1 MFWEL
6 NNMQAFTESYL
17 MFLKIVE
24 LDINAVRFW
33 VIKINTR
40 HYNG

>member
-17 MFLKIVE
+17 IFKQIVE
-24 LDINAVRFW
+24 LNINTVRFR

-40 HYNG
+40 HYN